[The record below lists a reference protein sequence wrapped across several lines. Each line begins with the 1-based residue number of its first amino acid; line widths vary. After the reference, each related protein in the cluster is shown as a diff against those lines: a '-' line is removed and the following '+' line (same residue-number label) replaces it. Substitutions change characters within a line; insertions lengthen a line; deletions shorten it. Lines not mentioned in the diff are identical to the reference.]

1 VDIVRGTARVA
12 INTTDAELAGRSLE
26 LSANTEA
33 GHDRSH
39 ALQGV
44 VAAIADVG
52 MNMNEPDTFE
62 NSKELAGTIEYDT
75 YRSSAWRSIAR
86 TQHSNDDTPSAVESA
101 NKAMAIINK
110 SKLIGQE
117 IYRASAY
124 VDLAKLFIDLGQE
137 GMARECIIKAVDSS
151 AGLEDEFERSSI
163 FQTIAETQ
171 IRMGVRTK
179 NSGLLEDAVESFGY
193 ITREYY
199 RTSTRQTLASVL
211 SNLKEDELVKRL
223 A

>member
-1 VDIVRGTARVA
+1 
-12 INTTDAELAGRSLE
+12 
-26 LSANTEA
+26 
-33 GHDRSH
+33 
-39 ALQGV
+39 
-44 VAAIADVG
+44 
-52 MNMNEPDTFE
+52 
-62 NSKELAGTIEYDT
+62 
-75 YRSSAWRSIAR
+75 
-86 TQHSNDDTPSAVESA
+86 
-101 NKAMAIINK
+101 MAIINK

-151 AGLEDEFERSSI
+151 AGLKDEFERSSI